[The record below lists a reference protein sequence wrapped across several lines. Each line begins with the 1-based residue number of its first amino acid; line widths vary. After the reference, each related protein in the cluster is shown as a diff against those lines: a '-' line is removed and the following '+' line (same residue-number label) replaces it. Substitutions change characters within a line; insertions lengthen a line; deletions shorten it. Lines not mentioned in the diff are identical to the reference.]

1 MAKAMDTRLIQF
13 LDDQFRDLRRLIHSL
28 FRAFV
33 ASVALGMITMACV
46 LPIPNTRGHRIDSI
60 RVIDPV
66 QDVHD
71 AVLPSMADPVFQPF
85 VVDAPIV

>member
-1 MAKAMDTRLIQF
+1 MDTRLMRF
-13 LDDQFRDLRRLIHSL
+13 LDDQFQDLRRLIHSL
-28 FRAFV
+28 FRAVV

-66 QDVHD
+66 QDVQI
-71 AVLPSMADPVFQPF
+71 PSMADPEFQPF
-85 VVDAPIV
+85 AVDSQIV